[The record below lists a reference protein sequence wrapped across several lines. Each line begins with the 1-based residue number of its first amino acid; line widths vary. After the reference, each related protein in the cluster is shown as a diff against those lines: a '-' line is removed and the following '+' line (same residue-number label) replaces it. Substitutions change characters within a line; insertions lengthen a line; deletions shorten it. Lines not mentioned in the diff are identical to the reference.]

1 VAVDGRKN
9 ELVVQVNGR
18 ERNELFTVPLA
29 GGPDRPIPF
38 QGPLRLAPTP
48 IAPGAVG
55 PDGRIAVTV
64 VSEGSW
70 YWEAGLLDPA
80 TGTVERIP
88 VTFEG
93 DVRFPTFFRDGTLR
107 AVGVG
112 TRSALWRFR
121 AREATGAN

>member
-1 VAVDGRKN
+1 M
-9 ELVVQVNGR
+9 VVQVNGR
-18 ERNELFTVPLA
+18 EGNDLFAVPLA

-38 QGPLRLAPTP
+38 QSSLRLATTP

-64 VSEGSW
+64 TSKDSW
-70 YWEAGLLDPA
+70 FWGAAVLDPA
-80 TGTVERIP
+80 TGAVTP
-88 VTFEG
+88 VPLGFEG
-93 DVRFPTFFRDGTLR
+93 DVQFPTFARDGSLR

-121 AREATGAN
+121 ARGEAGAR